1 MKEYWMRY
9 IAVNV
14 FADKAFFG
22 KMVVLQ
28 ALNGPII
35 APSHFGY
42 VTWTGMRSNES
53 VLHKFLADYSG
64 CQLL

>member
-1 MKEYWMRY
+1 MKEHWMRY

-14 FADKAFFG
+14 FADKAFFD
-22 KMVVLQ
+22 KMAVLRG
-28 ALNGPII
+28 LNGPII

-53 VLHKFLADYSG
+53 VLHKFLADHSG
-64 CQLL
+64 YQLL

>member
-1 MKEYWMRY
+1 MRY

-14 FADKAFFG
+14 FADKAFLG

-28 ALNGPII
+28 ALNGPTI

-42 VTWTGMRSNES
+42 VT
-53 VLHKFLADYSG
+53 
-64 CQLL
+64 